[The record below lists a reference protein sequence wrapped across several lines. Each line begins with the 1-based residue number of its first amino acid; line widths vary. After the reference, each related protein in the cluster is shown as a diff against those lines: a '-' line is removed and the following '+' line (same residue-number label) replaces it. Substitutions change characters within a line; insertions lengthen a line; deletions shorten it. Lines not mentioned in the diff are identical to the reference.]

1 MVNWNIKR
9 NLGKEDCVEVCSE
22 GETEVMY
29 VGWEGCE
36 SQEGL
41 EANGHVEGK
50 AA

>member
-1 MVNWNIKR
+1 MVNWNVKR
-9 NLGKEDCVEVCSE
+9 NLGKEGCVEICSE
-22 GETEVMY
+22 GETEVIY

-41 EANGHVEGK
+41 AANGHVEGK